1 MPNLPPLPIGDILAV
16 AGGFLFMIW
25 FVFVVF
31 AMSGRRHRLASAI
44 AVWIFMLVVRVFI
57 GVYVY
62 ATPSMSFKITL
73 IAEPLN
79 TYLFFATG
87 ALLILIFVL
96 LKNRRPAS
104 TIVRSK

>member
-25 FVFVVF
+25 FLLILSALTV
-31 AMSGRRHRLASAI
+31 RRHRLASAI
-44 AVWIFMLVVRVFI
+44 ALWILLLVVRIFI